1 MASLMFREEQVLL
14 AIPVHDEDTLAGTK
28 CRFDGVREPRSI
40 LRQELRLHDEAID
53 DDLDIVLLL
62 LVEDDVVL
70 EGENF
75 AVDSN
80 SREPASTRLLQERFV
95 LSLAFADERCEQLKP
110 GSRPETADLF
120 DDLLRRLLRH
130 RTPAAMAVRSTDP
143 REKDPE
149 VVVDLGDGSHR
160 RARVVRRGLL
170 IDGNR
175 RRETADGVVEGL
187 FHLAEK
193 LARVARKR
201 LDVAP
206 LTLGVE
212 GIEGQRRLARTGDPA
227 ENDELF
233 LGDLDGDV
241 FQVVLTSAADD
252 DAIRFH
258 DGWRLART
266 GNCVK
271 AISPIPV

>member
-1 MASLMFREEQVLL
+1 MTSLMFREEQVLL

-120 DDLLRRLLRH
+120 DDLSA
-130 RTPAAMAVRSTDP
+130 TSASPPDARS
-143 REKDPE
+143 
-149 VVVDLGDGSHR
+149 DGSALDRSSRKGPGGSR
-160 RARVVRRGLL
+160 RSR
-170 IDGNR
+170 
-175 RRETADGVVEGL
+175 
-187 FHLAEK
+187 
-193 LARVARKR
+193 
-201 LDVAP
+201 
-206 LTLGVE
+206 
-212 GIEGQRRLARTGDPA
+212 
-227 ENDELF
+227 
-233 LGDLDGDV
+233 
-241 FQVVLTSAADD
+241 
-252 DAIRFH
+252 
-258 DGWRLART
+258 
-266 GNCVK
+266 
-271 AISPIPV
+271 